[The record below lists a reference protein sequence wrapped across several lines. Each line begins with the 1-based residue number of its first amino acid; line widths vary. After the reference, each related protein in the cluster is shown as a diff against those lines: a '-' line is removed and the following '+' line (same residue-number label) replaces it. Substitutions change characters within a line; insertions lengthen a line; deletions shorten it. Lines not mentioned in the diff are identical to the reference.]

1 MAINNSVCVFNKE
14 MIAIPPLD
22 PDLEK
27 FLTKIVESKQYVP
40 RSSLEWGQD
49 ILPRIIAR
57 IESMSSAS
65 QNGEKYAPRPEG
77 INLPESIM
85 KSKDKIVRNLQG
97 DFGGSPPFT
106 IQRISELL
114 IDPTGQGYILDNNVQ
129 LFKYF
134 NSLTKLFVV
143 SSSIIDFPPP
153 TFETN
158 KKKDPSLVLNGTEK
172 LPESISLIK
181 IPWLGEFKS
190 NGKEHENKGNGTNEN
205 DDKEND
211 NKENDNK
218 ENDDKEND
226 NRENEQNETSLLE
239 PILVESESKET
250 SRRKRDDSFEDD
262 DTSTSPSNGYKK
274 SKPNDSSPIS
284 SDNSSDKSDTTLE
297 LVEKSP
303 ESKAKNESLQG

>member
-1 MAINNSVCVFNKE
+1 

-97 DFGGSPPFT
+97 DFGESPPFT

-114 IDPTGQGYILDNNVQ
+114 IDPKGQGYILDNNVQ

-211 NKENDNK
+211 DKENNDK
-218 ENDDKEND
+218 ENDDK
-226 NRENEQNETSLLE
+226 ENEQNETSLLE